1 MPETWGD
8 THVLWWML
16 YTAISEWEH
25 IIRIMDCKK
34 DTRSKDI
41 PNTGRFNPF
50 KTSKLRGYYKKK
62 STFFSKDRQPCS
74 RKRHVYDTEDTTP
87 VKRPCERHTDTY
99 FDTLVKET
107 DSNEFS
113 IPGADGSEGSA
124 ILLRPRHTG
133 THGADDSTERGHSSG
148 RYNVS
153 ADNIVVEKSRLL
165 DLINGCS
172 KRHMDLDTCKDM
184 NWDLIEFEP
193 WGLFSS
199 VVLTCSSCG
208 FRSPRTK
215 LYEEVSTGGPGRK
228 AAVGNVR
235 LQLLL
240 QDMPIGP
247 TELQLIFAAVGLRA
261 GSLSGMQKMSYKAS
275 DVTEEVADTDMI
287 KWREHAKKVLADR
300 GIDKCDQISA
310 AFDVRYHGMF
320 KASSKTPGPGAAQA
334 TATCVETV
342 TPQKKCIAIDHIN
355 KACLKGSRMKGKGVQ
370 VFCGTG
376 GDAKHKGCTANQPS
390 GRAIR
395 EYDMAERI
403 AKDILASSDMAVTN
417 LCTDSD
423 ATGRDAFS
431 RVNIKSGKSLPPLT
445 WYKDPSHV
453 SRNMKRHVLDH
464 NFSSEAFGLKHDCSE
479 WNYKERLDCRKALA
493 LDVPERVSFTL
504 RSASKHYKGDFK
516 KVKKNVGTLV
526 NYMMKCYGGDHG
538 SCQSAPLAQLTGCKG
553 SANSSKCWFT
563 KSSSL
568 KGQGISNL
576 KLIGGDYE
584 FLKSVIEMKL
594 SEEAID
600 FFSRRETTSRCESIN
615 RAISKSCP
623 KNRLFSRTSRG
634 RVCSAIGRQNNSFRD
649 FVHMKFRAMN
659 CSLPPHSI
667 GYKIIQKYQRKRDLT
682 LTNQKKTSATKRR
695 QSLLAER
702 RREYFTERLKYT
714 NEGEYHKY
722 QLDLA
727 LKAKEAALDSI
738 DVSEPLSST
747 SLVNQIERAAGTSKH
762 MRETIKQAKKYTV
775 AQVRSKLRSQRRR
788 SKPARKRIE
797 DKNTARKMG
806 SRKTRSIRMEHSY
819 GAIYN

>member
-1 MPETWGD
+1 MLT
-8 THVLWWML
+8 WML
-16 YTAISEWEH
+16 CTTINEWEH
-25 IIRIMDCKK
+25 IISTMDCKK
-34 DTRSKDI
+34 DTKSMDI
-41 PNTGRFNPF
+41 PSTRRCNPF
-50 KTSKLRGYYKKK
+50 KTSKLRGYHKKK
-62 STFFSKDRQPCS
+62 STFFSKDRQPCT
-74 RKRHVYDTEDTTP
+74 RKRHGSHTDEDVP
-87 VKRPCERHTDTY
+87 VKRPCERHSDTY

-107 DSNEFS
+107 DSNQFS
-113 IPGADGSEGSA
+113 IPGADGREGSA
-124 ILLRPRHTG
+124 ILLRPRRTG
-133 THGADDSTERGHSSG
+133 TQGADDSTERGHPSG

-153 ADNIVVEKSRLL
+153 VDNIIVEKSRLL
-165 DLINGCS
+165 DLINRCS
-172 KRHMDLDTCKDM
+172 KQHMDLNTCNEM
-184 NWDLIEFEP
+184 NWDLVDFEP

-199 VVLTCSSCG
+199 VVLTCTSCG
-208 FRSPRTK
+208 YRSERTK
-215 LYEEVSTGGPGRK
+215 LYEEVNTEGPGRK

-261 GSLSGMQKMSYKAS
+261 GSLCGMQKMSYRAS
-275 DVTEEVADTDMI
+275 DVTEEVTDTDMI
-287 KWREHAKKVLADR
+287 KWREHTKKVLADR
-300 GIDKCDQISA
+300 GIDKYDEISA

-342 TPQKKCIAIDHIN
+342 TAQKKCIAIDHIN
-355 KACLKGSRMKGKGVQ
+355 KACPKGSRMKGKGVP

-376 GDAKHKGCTANQPS
+376 GDAKHKGCTATQPS
-390 GRAIR
+390 GRPIR

-403 AKDILASSDMAVTN
+403 AKDLLATSDIAVTS

-423 ATGRDAFS
+423 ATGRDAFAT
-431 RVNIKSGKSLPPLT
+431 VNMKSGKSLPPLT
-445 WYKDPSHV
+445 WHKDPSHV

-464 NFSSEAFGLKHDCSE
+464 NFSSDTFGVKHDGSE

-493 LDVPERVSFTL
+493 LDVPERVSVTL
-504 RSASKHYKGDFK
+504 QSASKHYKGDFG
-516 KVKKNVGTLV
+516 KVKKNLQTLV
-526 NYMMKCYGGDHG
+526 DYMMKCYGGDHT
-538 SCQSAPLAQLTGCKG
+538 SCKSAPLAQLTGCMG
-553 SANSSKCWFT
+553 STNPSKCWFT

-568 KGQGISNL
+568 TAQGISKL
-576 KLIGGDYE
+576 KLVGGDYE
-584 FLKSVIEMKL
+584 FLKSIIQMKMG
-594 SEEAID
+594 EEAID

-682 LTNQKKTSATKRR
+682 LTNQKKTSAAKRR
-695 QSLLAER
+695 QSLLVER
-702 RREYFTERLKYT
+702 RKEYFAERLKYS

-738 DVSEPLSST
+738 DVSEPMPST
-747 SLVNQIERAAGTSKH
+747 SLADQIERAASTSKH
-762 MRETIKQAKKYTV
+762 MRDTLKRAKKYTV
-775 AQVRSKLRSQRRR
+775 SQVRSQIRSQRRR
-788 SKPARKRIE
+788 SKAARKRI
-797 DKNTARKMG
+797 DDRNTARRMG
-806 SRKTRSIRMEHSY
+806 SRKARSIRMEHSY
-819 GAIYN
+819 GAIHI